1 MRRRE
6 FIALI
11 SGVTTAWPLATGAQQ
26 PPVAAT
32 HVSGNFSADGIAVMI
47 PRRPLHRLRFWRGW
61 GRELPAEINRR
72 LRRPTQTRLGTVRA
86 LCPNH

>member
-32 HVSGNFSADGIAVMI
+32 HVSGASTGEVMA
-47 PRRPLHRLRFWRGW
+47 
-61 GRELPAEINRR
+61 LPS
-72 LRRPTQTRLGTVRA
+72 
-86 LCPNH
+86 

>member
-11 SGVTTAWPLATGAQQ
+11 SGVTTAWALATGAQQ

-32 HVSGNFSADGIAVMI
+32 HVLGNFSAGASTGEVMA
-47 PRRPLHRLRFWRGW
+47 
-61 GRELPAEINRR
+61 LPA
-72 LRRPTQTRLGTVRA
+72 
-86 LCPNH
+86 